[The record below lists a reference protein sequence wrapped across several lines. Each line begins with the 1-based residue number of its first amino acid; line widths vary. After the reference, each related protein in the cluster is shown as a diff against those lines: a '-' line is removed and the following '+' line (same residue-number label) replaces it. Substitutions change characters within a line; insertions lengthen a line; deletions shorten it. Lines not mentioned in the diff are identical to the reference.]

1 MKSQGRIAYEIFNQ
15 SLDVRGATKFTRL
28 PARVQLAWEDAAKAV
43 STLTDPESVQ
53 CQKTCSKV

>member
-15 SLDVRGATKFTRL
+15 SLDIRGATKFVHL
-28 PARVQLAWEDAAKAV
+28 PARVKLAWEDAAKAV
-43 STLTDPESVQ
+43 TTLTEEKL